1 VTSPSRF
8 TLHFSRTVV
17 FVLAAAVVLPW
28 AALIIVLL
36 RDRPAATTP
45 AVARARVAEPD
56 LPPGASAVRPGPWG
70 ELFARRVL
78 IEPPDNLLPPP
89 MLPNSSPTWVFR
101 NTTAAQLRAWFET
114 LPLTAA
120 QKAELLS
127 PANWDVQPD
136 LIRIRRSEELVLG
149 LSPEARAKLY
159 TRLAEFADNPEQALP
174 FRFRAD
180 VADEWFAES
189 GLPAETIERVKRL
202 LYRRGTS
209 LIFSDLSSVLPHIA
223 TQSERKQLLKTLSRK
238 STLMVRLRIAPDT
251 DIAAL
256 EDYWGRGQRSRDLTP
271 LLRSHQSANA
281 SASID
286 VIHLLPR
293 IPRQLLYTYPL
304 PDEKGRSTFLDCH
317 WTTLNFFNLQP
328 DQRFES
334 IDEVKRTYLEDY
346 YVLTGKPTFGDV
358 VMLMR
363 RDNSV
368 VHSCILIADDIVYTK
383 NGGQPSAPWILMSLS
398 DVVAFYPSEE
408 PLIVQYYRSKRVAVS
423 P

>member
-1 VTSPSRF
+1 MTSPSRI
-8 TLHFSRTVV
+8 TVNFSRTVV
-17 FVLAAAVVLPW
+17 GVIAAAVVLPW
-28 AALIIVLL
+28 AALIILLL
-36 RDRPAATTP
+36 RDGATESTP
-45 AVARARVAEPD
+45 AVARAQMTEAD
-56 LPPGASAVRPGPWG
+56 LPPGSRAVRPGPWG
-70 ELFARRVL
+70 DLYVRRVL

-89 MLPNSSPTWVFR
+89 MLATDTPTWVFR
-101 NTTAAQLRAWFET
+101 KTTPEQLRTWFET

-127 PANWDVQPD
+127 PANWDIQSD
-136 LIRIRRSEELVLG
+136 LIRIRRSEELVLS
-149 LSPEARAKLY
+149 LSPEARAKIY
-159 TRLAEFADNPEQALP
+159 TQLAEFADNSEQALP

-180 VADEWFAES
+180 VADEWFADS
-189 GLPAETIERVKRL
+189 DLSPATIARVKQL

-209 LIFSDLSSVLPHIA
+209 LIFSDLSSVLPHIG
-223 TQSERKQLLKTLSRK
+223 TQAERKQLLKTLSRK
-238 STLMVRLRIAPDT
+238 STLMVRLRISPDT
-251 DIAAL
+251 DIEAL
-256 EDYWGRGQRSRDLTP
+256 ESYWGRGQRSRDLTP
-271 LLRSHQSANA
+271 LLRSHQNRTSA
-281 SASID
+281 ASID
-286 VIHLLPR
+286 IIHLLPR
-293 IPRQLLYTYPL
+293 GPRQLLYTYPL

-317 WTTLNFFNLQP
+317 WTTLNFFNVQP
-328 DQRFES
+328 DPRFES
-334 IDEVKRTYLEDY
+334 IDEVKRAYVEDH

-368 VHSCILIADDIVYTK
+368 VHSCIFIADDIVYTK